1 MLVGERMST
10 PVISVP
16 PTMPIAEALN
26 LMRGEKI
33 RRAPVI
39 KDGKLVGIVSETD
52 LLNASPSQATS
63 LSVWE
68 LNYLL
73 SKITVKDVMT
83 SKVLTVAEDT
93 PVEDAACV
101 MIDNKIGGLPVVRG
115 AEVVGIITETDLFK
129 VLTELMGGRDTGV
142 RVTVLLPEQKGRL
155 AELARVISGAG
166 GNFLAFGVFE
176 GESATNRL
184 VTFKVEG
191 LSQAEVRE
199 LVAPLAEK
207 TIDIRG

>member
-1 MLVGERMST
+1 MLVGERMSA

-16 PTMPIAEALN
+16 PTLPIAEALN
-26 LMRGEKI
+26 LMRRKNI

-39 KDGKLVGIVSETD
+39 QDGKLVGIVSETD

-73 SKITVKDVMT
+73 SKVTVKDVMT
-83 SKVLTVAEDT
+83 SKVLTVTEDT
-93 PVEDAACV
+93 PVEEAACV

-129 VLTELMGGRDTGV
+129 VLSELMGGRDTGV
-142 RVTVLLPEQKGRL
+142 RVTTLLPEQKGRL
-155 AELARVISGAG
+155 AELAQAISGAG

-176 GESATNRL
+176 GESPTNRL

-191 LSQAEVRE
+191 LSQAEVRA
-199 LVAPLAEK
+199 LVMPVAEK
-207 TIDIRG
+207 IIDIRG